1 MSEVKFASFWH
12 GPELSPY
19 EHACL
24 ASFTAYGNE
33 VSLYCYEKPAN
44 VPSGIQIRDARRILP
59 IETTQHFRLNG
70 LPSMAH
76 FTDYFRYMMFAKT
89 EETWVDTDM
98 LLLKAFDL
106 RESFNLIGRETADSA
121 CTAILR
127 LDPQDARLSTLIHR
141 VDAIKELPINWG
153 DTGPRL
159 LTSVYGVADTYA
171 PSYFYP
177 VHFDDYYKVFLPRFA
192 DECARLCLNAYTLH
206 LWNNRVVKMG
216 LFKRI
221 GPPAG
226 SYLHH
231 VFAEQGVLPSF
242 VDLYPESV
250 METMVHNVEN
260 RVGCDEGMRKLF
272 RVAVPSMKAAIDK
285 WLLPSGGARA
295 TQRKRTS

>member
-1 MSEVKFASFWH
+1 
-12 GPELSPY
+12 
-19 EHACL
+19 
-24 ASFTAYGNE
+24 
-33 VSLYCYEKPAN
+33 
-44 VPSGIQIRDARRILP
+44 
-59 IETTQHFRLNG
+59 
-70 LPSMAH
+70 MAH
-76 FTDYFRYMMFAKT
+76 FTDYFRYMMFAKA

-127 LDPQDARLSTLIHR
+127 LDPQDARLPTLIHR

-159 LTSVYGVADTYA
+159 LTSVYGVVDTYA

-192 DECARLCLNAYTLH
+192 DECALLCSNAYTLH